1 MIKTDFSR
9 VERLVLVYPLNIR
22 EAGYDYRVLVPFYDQ
37 LIVLVPEEI
46 RITVFVKSEEIGQ
59 RIKDLRE
66 NLDYVVLKGHS
77 TIWLRDTAGF
87 NCGDVIVKPIFKPEY
102 YKGAWGQADKIDR
115 NMQVVGDVLSKR
127 LERLRLVWD
136 CGNLV
141 TNGKIGF
148 ITKRLLKD
156 NPSFSPDEVAD
167 MIRRHLGIEPVFL
180 PEPHKDPLAH
190 ADGYV
195 AFVKEN
201 TALVSY
207 YPDHWD
213 ENDRKYVADISQKL
227 ESHDIKVITI
237 YDNPEDKYYYGTAKS
252 GGIPSAKGIY
262 VNFLQFNDT
271 FIVPEY
277 SFGLSGN
284 PLDYNS
290 ENRKVLEQYGNVI
303 PINCDRLAEF
313 GGVLHCIS
321 FTD

>member
-1 MIKTDFSR
+1 MIKTDFSK
-9 VERLVLVYPLNIR
+9 VERLVLVYPLNIL

-102 YKGAWGQADKIDR
+102 YKGAWGQAEKIDR
-115 NMQVVGDVLSKR
+115 NMQVVADVLSKR
-127 LERLRLVWD
+127 LERLPLVWD

-148 ITKRLLKD
+148 ITRRLFED
-156 NPSFSPDEVAD
+156 NPSFTEDEVAD
-167 MIRRHLGIEPVFL
+167 MIRGHLGIEPVFL
-180 PEPHKDPLAH
+180 HEPPKDPLAH
-190 ADGYV
+190 TDGYV

-201 TALVSY
+201 TALVSS

-213 ENDRKYVADISQKL
+213 ENDRKYVADISREL
-227 ESHDIKVITI
+227 VSRGIKVMTI
-237 YDNPEDKYYYGTAKS
+237 YDNPENKYYYGTGKS
-252 GGIPSAKGIY
+252 GIPSARGIY
-262 VNFLQFNDT
+262 VNFLQLNNT

-277 SFGLSGN
+277 SFAFSGN

-290 ENRKVLEQYGNVI
+290 RNRMALGKFGNVI